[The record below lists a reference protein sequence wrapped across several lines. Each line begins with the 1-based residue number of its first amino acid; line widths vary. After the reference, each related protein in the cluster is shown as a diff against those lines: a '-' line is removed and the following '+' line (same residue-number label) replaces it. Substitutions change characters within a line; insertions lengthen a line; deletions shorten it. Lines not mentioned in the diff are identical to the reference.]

1 MPTITFSLPYL
12 QSLTPV
18 TPQQFEQQAF
28 DYGLE
33 ATLQGDTLEVEVTAE
48 RPDLLAA
55 EGFARALNIYNGGT
69 RSLPTHL
76 EESGRV
82 VVVDPQVRS
91 LRPFIAALVIE
102 QADLSQGGL
111 EALIQF
117 QDKVTHTFGRQRRKI
132 AVGVYDLA
140 AIAGTVTY
148 TIAPKDTLS
157 FVPLNSN
164 KSMTAREI
172 LANHPSGK
180 LYAHTLPE
188 SEFVP
193 VLQDG
198 NGQVLSM
205 PPIINAEGI
214 GNVTAD
220 VTSLFID
227 VTGTSSR
234 AVAEVVN
241 ILAHNF
247 LDVGAQVKTVTIEA
261 TEGQS
266 VTPDLQPRAIGFSAR
281 FLNEMVGTNIAKKDL
296 GLYLSRMDL
305 QTTGTDMILVPTYRT
320 DILSQIDLAG
330 DLLVA
335 VGIDNLRADLG
346 VIRFHTGAAD
356 PLKEFS
362 YQVGDWA
369 QRMGLMEVKSFVLTD
384 PELLDLFSGDA
395 VLTENAKSRTY
406 SSVRTTLQTGLLEI
420 LSRNI
425 SAPKPLSLYEIGE
438 VLQLSETDVYETVY
452 WSFASLDSRASFA
465 TAKSYVQTLL
475 KSLKIGYEL
484 VECDDRR
491 YIPDRAASVIING
504 QTVGHFGEIHP
515 AILQHFSFP
524 EPVCSGE
531 LDCGLLL
538 RS

>member
-1 MPTITFSLPYL
+1 MPTITFSLEYL
-12 QSLTPV
+12 QRLTPV

-28 DYGLE
+28 DYGLD
-33 ATLQGDTLEVEVTAE
+33 ATLHGDTLEVEVTAE

-69 RSLPTHL
+69 RSLPAKL
-76 EESGRV
+76 EDSGRV
-82 VVVDPQVRS
+82 VRVDPQVRS
-91 LRPFIAALVIE
+91 LRPFIAALVVE

-117 QDKVTHTFGRQRRKI
+117 QDKVTQTFGRQRRKI

-140 AIAGTVTY
+140 AIAGTITY
-148 TIAPKDTLS
+148 TIASKDQLS
-157 FVPLNSN
+157 FIPLHCDQR
-164 KSMTAREI
+164 MTAREI

-180 LYAHTLPE
+180 LYAHTLQD

-193 VLQDG
+193 VLQDI

-214 GNVTAD
+214 GNVSAE
-220 VTSLFID
+220 VKSLFID

-234 AVAEVVN
+234 AVSEVVN

-247 LDVGAQVKTVTIEA
+247 LDVGAQVKTVTIETA
-261 TEGQS
+261 AGRL
-266 VTPDLQPRAIGFSAR
+266 VTPDLQPRAIAFSAR

-296 GLYLSRMDL
+296 DRYLSRMGL
-305 QTTGTDMILVPTYRT
+305 QATGTDTVLVPTYRT
-320 DILSQIDLAG
+320 DILSQIDIAG

-335 VGIDNLRADLG
+335 VGIDNLKADLG

-356 PLKEFS
+356 PLKAFS
-362 YQVGDWA
+362 YRVGDWA
-369 QRMGLMEVKSFVLTD
+369 QRMGLMEVKSFVLSD
-384 PELLDLFSGDA
+384 PEVLEMFSGQA
-395 VLTENAKSRTY
+395 VLTENARSRTY
-406 SSVRTTLQTGLLEI
+406 SAVRTTLQTGLLEI
-420 LSRNI
+420 LSHNI
-425 SAPKPLSLYEIGE
+425 SAPKPLNLYEIGE
-438 VLQLSETDVYETVY
+438 ILQLSDEGVYETMG

-475 KSLKIGYEL
+475 KSLKIHYEL
-484 VECDDRR
+484 VECGDRR
-491 YIPDRAASVIING
+491 YIPHRAASVMVNG

-515 AILQHFSFP
+515 QILQRFSFP

-531 LDCGLLL
+531 LDCGLLI
-538 RS
+538 R